1 MSPSYS
7 MGVEVDSHSNLR
19 KEASSS
25 SEIVSEVPSGA
36 QMIADPVNID
46 TPDDP
51 ECTSWYAVEYRMS
64 ESVTLEGYICAA
76 LVHVT

>member
-1 MSPSYS
+1 
-7 MGVEVDSHSNLR
+7 
-19 KEASSS
+19 
-25 SEIVSEVPSGA
+25 
-36 QMIADPVNID
+36 MIADPVNID

-64 ESVTLEGYICAA
+64 EYVTLEGYICAA

>member
-1 MSPSYS
+1 MPDYA
-7 MGVEVDSHSNLR
+7 MGVEVDHHSNLR

-25 SEIVSEVPSGA
+25 SDIVSEVPPGA
-36 QMIADPVNID
+36 QMIADPVEIE

-51 ECTSWYAVEYRMS
+51 ECTSWYAVEYRMTG
-64 ESVTLEGYICAA
+64 EITLEGYICAA